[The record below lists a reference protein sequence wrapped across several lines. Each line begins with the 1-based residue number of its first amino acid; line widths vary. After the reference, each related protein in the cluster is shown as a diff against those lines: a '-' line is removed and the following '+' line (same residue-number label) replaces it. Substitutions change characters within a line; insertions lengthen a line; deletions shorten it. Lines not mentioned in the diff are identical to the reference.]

1 MISGNLCH
9 FIIKSTEIFSLP
21 SPFFYSFIYFW
32 LHWVFVGVHRLSTVV
47 EGSGYSSLWCLV
59 VLLWWLLLLQC
70 MDSRRMGSVIV
81 DACNGTPLQYS
92 CLENPMDGGAW

>member
-32 LHWVFVGVHRLSTVV
+32 LHWVFVGVHRLSTV
-47 EGSGYSSLWCLV
+47 EGSGGQWRAVATLPC
-59 VLLWWLLLLQC
+59 
-70 MDSRRMGSVIV
+70 
-81 DACNGTPLQYS
+81 
-92 CLENPMDGGAW
+92 GAWVSCCGGFSCYSAWTLGAWAQ